1 MDIVAVAAAA
11 TVYSSVPSSS
21 FVVVVV
27 VVVFAIDSSCNA
39 VSRSWARCGDG
50 LVASTMSS
58 RSDLAKDEN
67 TASLLLRDAM
77 IKFKQ

>member
-11 TVYSSVPSSS
+11 TVDSSVPSS
-21 FVVVVV
+21 FVVV